1 MGRPLFPITSGNS
14 WIIQWAPVDYVVS
27 KTLGLPLGKEDKRQG
42 GIKTCLKV
50 KEFNRSG
57 SYSFREVSEAERKS
71 SISAGLLAKET
82 CTTWRSGDVQI
93 SCKAP
98 NTGTALLLPYQSKG
112 NAPSAPMSRIQG
124 SRLSETH
131 HVFGNKHRL
140 YPRTSPSLTELSEE
154 FLLQSSWEKSHFQII
169 LQSLLTA
176 VLFFC
181 QPKAEWLKLDRK
193 NKNEASLS
201 VRQIPN
207 HQANKVTFLW
217 TRHFSRITSSRI

>member
-71 SISAGLLAKET
+71 STSAGLLAKET

-112 NAPSAPMSRIQG
+112 NAPSAPTSRIQG

-140 YPRTSPSLTELSEE
+140 YPLNFPIPNRTVRRISPAVQLREKPFSDNPSELINCSTFLSPAQSRVTQTGQEEQEWSQPLSE
-154 FLLQSSWEKSHFQII
+154 
-169 LQSLLTA
+169 
-176 VLFFC
+176 
-181 QPKAEWLKLDRK
+181 
-193 NKNEASLS
+193 
-201 VRQIPN
+201 
-207 HQANKVTFLW
+207 ANTKP
-217 TRHFSRITSSRI
+217 SG